1 MTRSAPPAPLGS
13 TRPEHAGF
21 SRHRLGLYVFFAS
34 LTMLFGA
41 AIVAFLITRAQS
53 PVWRTPEM
61 PRLPHGL
68 WLSTALVIVI
78 SATFQSAVFAVR
90 KNKLAA
96 LVTRVRLGAGF
107 AALFLFAQLQNW
119 RYMEHAL
126 SQVAVRTLYPYT
138 FYVLT
143 GLHAAHVVGGFVPV
157 AIVLHRARKRE
168 YSSSRH
174 EGVSLCT
181 EYWHYLGLVWL
192 VLFTVLELSS

>member
-1 MTRSAPPAPLGS
+1 MTRSVPPAPIGS
-13 TRPEHAGF
+13 TRPERAGV
-21 SRHRLGLYVFFAS
+21 SAHRLGLYVLFAS

-41 AIVAFLITRAQS
+41 GVVAMLITRAQS
-53 PVWRTPEM
+53 PLWRTPEM
-61 PRLPHGL
+61 PRLPYGL
-68 WLSTALVIVI
+68 WLSTGLVFAI
-78 SATFQSAVFAVR
+78 SATFQSAVFAVQ

-96 LVTRVRLGAGF
+96 LVTRLWLGAGF

-119 RYMEHAL
+119 LYMERAL
-126 SQVAVRTLYPYT
+126 LGVSVRTLYPYT

-157 AIVLHRARKRE
+157 AIVLYRAKKRE

-181 EYWHYLGLVWL
+181 QYWHYLGVVWL